1 MKIDLDQF
9 NEAELRDLNR
19 RIVERLRMLHQLR
32 AHDQMLKF
40 SIGDRVSFAPN
51 DRPPVTGVLVKYNR
65 KTVTVIADDGEQ
77 WNVSP
82 ALLTREDVIDAEPTP
97 PKIIA
102 FNEPRDAASL

>member
-1 MKIDLDQF
+1 MKIDIDQL

-32 AHDQMLKF
+32 AHELMLKF

-51 DRPPVTGVLVKYNR
+51 DRQPVTGILVKYNR

-82 ALLTREDVIDAEPTP
+82 ALLTREDVIDAEPLP
-97 PKIIA
+97 PKVVA
-102 FNEPRDAASL
+102 YKES